1 MLDTARVSPKL
12 HRLVRRFLIIN
23 LYTNYTVNNHTIQVN
38 NFILYGTRYGI
49 RTHVNAVKGHDPRPL
64 DEPSVRNRRQLELFS
79 RH

>member
-1 MLDTARVSPKL
+1 M
-12 HRLVRRFLIIN
+12 
-23 LYTNYTVNNHTIQVN
+23 NYTVNNHTIQVN